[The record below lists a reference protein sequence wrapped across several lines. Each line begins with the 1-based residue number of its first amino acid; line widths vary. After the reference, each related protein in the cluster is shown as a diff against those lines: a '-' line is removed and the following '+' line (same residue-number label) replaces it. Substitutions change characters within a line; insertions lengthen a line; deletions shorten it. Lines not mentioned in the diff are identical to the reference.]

1 MEQPLA
7 ADNYCPV
14 ALVRVV
20 FQETGRDDVVPGNI
34 AGELMDFVVPRFCL
48 HCEEHLAVNQYFLCN
63 NCLLRETR
71 LDTLQLIDCLYE
83 RFGFELVTWMFSVVK
98 FEEWSAFRTM
108 VHFLKYKGL
117 FKAGEYLGKI
127 LGNELVAR
135 MDTSEIDYIIP
146 VPLHRLKLIERGY
159 NQSLLIAKGVSL
171 VTGIPINQKAI
182 KRARYTAAQ
191 VETET
196 KHERHSNI
204 KGAFKVID
212 SGKIEGKN
220 ILIVDDVITTGS
232 TIREVATELKN
243 SGANEL
249 YAASIL
255 VA

>member
-1 MEQPLA
+1 
-7 ADNYCPV
+7 
-14 ALVRVV
+14 VV
-20 FQETGRDDVVPGNI
+20 FQETGRDDVVPGNL
-34 AGELMDFVVPRFCL
+34 AGELLDFVVPRFCL
-48 HCEEHLAVNQYFLCN
+48 HCEEHLPVDQFFLCN
-63 NCLLRETR
+63 NCLHHETR
-71 LDTLQLIDCLYE
+71 LDTLRLIDYLYE
-83 RFGFELVTWMFSVVK
+83 RFEFELVTWMFSVVK

-117 FKAGEYLGKI
+117 YHAGRYLGEI
-127 LGNELVAR
+127 LGTELKSK
-135 MDTSEIDYIIP
+135 MDTGEIDFMIP

-182 KRARYTAAQ
+182 IRARYTAAQ

-196 KHERHSNI
+196 KDERHSNI
-204 KGAFKVID
+204 KGAFKVVD
-212 SGKIEGKN
+212 SRKIEGKN

-243 SGANEL
+243 SDANEL